1 MSLLKVNTIR
11 NRNGTGSP
19 AFDFG
24 VNISGISTVSGVK
37 ISSGIITSELKTK
50 VYVCSSNLKFFDT
63 RHTMNTIL

>member
-37 ISSGIITSELKTK
+37 ISSGIITSFSQSGIVT
-50 VYVCSSNLKFFDT
+50 YYGDGQ
-63 RHTMNTIL
+63 